1 MTAKSQ
7 SVWAKYLKA
16 PERPYLPL
24 LKIVMNYWVMVI
36 SKMSILENTG
46 FWYFFVES
54 ADFFDTSTFDILQAV
69 TSKPINHT
77 IF

>member
-1 MTAKSQ
+1 MFTPRVTVVRMSKMTHFFFLLMTAKSQ

-54 ADFFDTSTFDILQAV
+54 ADF
-69 TSKPINHT
+69 
-77 IF
+77 

>member
-1 MTAKSQ
+1 MTAKNQ
-7 SVWAKYLKA
+7 SIWAKYLKA
-16 PERPYLPL
+16 PERSYLL
-24 LKIVMNYWVMVI
+24 LPESVMNYWVMVI